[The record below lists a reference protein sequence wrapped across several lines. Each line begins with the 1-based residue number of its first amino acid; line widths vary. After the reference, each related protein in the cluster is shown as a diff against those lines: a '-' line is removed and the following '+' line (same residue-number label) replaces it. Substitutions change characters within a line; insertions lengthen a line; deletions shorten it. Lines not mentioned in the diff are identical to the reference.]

1 MGGRLPGSQGE
12 IIGDLKDLKKKK
24 KKKVSKI

>member
-12 IIGDLKDLKKKK
+12 IIGDLKDFKKK